1 MQGDKDEGSI
11 HNVMRRFLPVVLCS
25 QAAKSDIKAT
35 TTILTIPRE
44 KGYHFG

>member
-1 MQGDKDEGSI
+1 MQSDQDAGSG
-11 HNVMRRFLPVVLCS
+11 HNVMRRFLPIVLCS

-44 KGYHFG
+44 QAYHFG